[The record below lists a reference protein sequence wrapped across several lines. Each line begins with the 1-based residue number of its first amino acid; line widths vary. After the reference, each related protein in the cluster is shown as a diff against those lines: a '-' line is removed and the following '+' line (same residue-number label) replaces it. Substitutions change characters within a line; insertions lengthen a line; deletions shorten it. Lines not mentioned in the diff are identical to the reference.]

1 MKKDKG
7 FRITLFIII
16 LLIEIAIF
24 LPMFINNQIP
34 NFLNNEIIAF
44 IFVIFNLFCFTF
56 AIMD

>member
-1 MKKDKG
+1 
-7 FRITLFIII
+7 
-16 LLIEIAIF
+16 LIEIAIF